1 MDKYKE
7 KEVRELIREFD
18 KKLLEA
24 REYDSW
30 LYKVPLYFYELI
42 SITLSFTSDMD
53 IMFWVGM
60 MNYAFSI
67 SFEMRS
73 YLKFQG
79 QSVYELL
86 SYYPVTKRDIFL
98 VRLGYLKDKMIKRLV
113 FLYLIQLPWMVYHRG
128 VTENNIVIPIALVFT
143 ALLCGIVEIL
153 PGMRKGEER

>member
-42 SITLSFTSDMD
+42 SIMLSFTSDMD

-113 FLYLIQLPWMVYHRG
+113 FL
-128 VTENNIVIPIALVFT
+128 
-143 ALLCGIVEIL
+143 
-153 PGMRKGEER
+153 